1 MDRKIP
7 EPIYKGFKG
16 WHTDTSIIRSYEA
29 LPETTRT
36 YVDFINGYLGVK
48 VHYIS
53 NGPGRDQI
61 VLVPWP
67 GRTGNTRY
75 LMRYKIFFL
84 KIWRIKNFAEILHP

>member
-1 MDRKIP
+1 
-7 EPIYKGFKG
+7 
-16 WHTDTSIIRSYEA
+16 YES

-61 VLVPWP
+61 VLVP
-67 GRTGNTRY
+67 
-75 LMRYKIFFL
+75 
-84 KIWRIKNFAEILHP
+84 